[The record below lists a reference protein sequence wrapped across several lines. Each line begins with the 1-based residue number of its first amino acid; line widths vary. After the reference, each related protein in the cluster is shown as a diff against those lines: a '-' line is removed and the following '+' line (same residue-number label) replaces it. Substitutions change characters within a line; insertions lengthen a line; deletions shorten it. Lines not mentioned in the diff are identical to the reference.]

1 MATIKDIAQRSGV
14 DVSTASRALNGK
26 GGVSKKTL
34 EKVKKAAAELNYTP
48 NLSARIIHGMKS
60 HMIGFI
66 VPEIISNYFARI
78 VAEAEQLLQA
88 NGYSMLIV
96 NTQFDHQKET
106 DALNT
111 FCRYSVDGIFL
122 ACSLHQDVLDQF
134 KPLLRERGIPL
145 VLLEARLHSDSYN
158 YIMIDDEAGMV
169 DAINYLIGK
178 GHDRVG
184 FLSDYLLVHL
194 RNNMFK
200 AAVQKCGLDP
210 EHCPIYVHPDKRF
223 DPAGYEVMKYQVLN
237 DPNHPIAFL
246 AGYDNIAIG
255 AMRAAE
261 EAGLRIPEDFA
272 VIGNDNIREAQYLYK
287 SLTTLSPP
295 LEKMAE
301 TGVKILLNC
310 IEEKDLD
317 TIHRVTM
324 VPELII
330 REST

>member
-14 DVSTASRALNGK
+14 NISTASRALNGK
-26 GGVSKKTL
+26 GGVSQKTL
-34 EKVKKAAAELNYTP
+34 ERVRKAAEELNYTP

-78 VAEAEQLLQA
+78 VSEAERRLQA
-88 NGYSMLIV
+88 RGYSILIV
-96 NTQFDHQKET
+96 NTQFSREKEIE
-106 DALNT
+106 ALNT

-122 ACSLHQDVLDQF
+122 ACTIHQDVLDQF
-134 KPLLRERGIPL
+134 KPILRERETPL
-145 VLLEARLHSDSYN
+145 VLLEARLHSEDYN

-169 DAINYLIGK
+169 RAISYLMEK
-178 GHDRVG
+178 GHRRVG
-184 FLSDYLLVHL
+184 FLSDPLLVSL
-194 RNNMFK
+194 RNDQFLS
-200 AAVQKCGLDP
+200 AAKRCGLGP
-210 EHCPIYVHPDKRF
+210 EDCPIYTHPSKRF
-223 DPAGYEVMKYQVLN
+223 DPAGYEVMQTVLA
-237 DPNHPIAFL
+237 DPNRPVAFL

-272 VIGNDNIREAQYLYK
+272 VIGNDNIRESQYLHK

-301 TGVKILLNC
+301 TGVDILLQC
-310 IEEKDLD
+310 VEEKDLD
-317 TIHRVTM
+317 TVHRVTM